1 MAPVLLAKCTKVRKD
16 IGHGNQRQPGWPE
29 HRTVPCPYCLVP
41 LRCTRLVIAVHG
53 ACCLVTD
60 LSHEEHLYD
69 TFWNVRFV
77 AKCQNVRF
85 GLRFVQLFHVS
96 ALRQGRLSPTPTN
109 LNCKIQ

>member
-85 GLRFVQLFHVS
+85 GLRFVQLLVLKTSVLVCVFFS
-96 ALRQGRLSPTPTN
+96 SGRPYT
-109 LNCKIQ
+109 